1 MVDNCCPA
9 HWHEATM
16 GVTRTTDAGVA
27 RLHLSWPPL
36 NVLTRAALGELRA
49 AVAGAAADPALRALL
64 LTAEGKHFSAGAD
77 VREHLPPDH
86 EALIPEFLD
95 TVAAIAEF
103 PVPVIAAVRGRC
115 LGGGFEVV
123 QAADLVVAG
132 EGASFG
138 QPEIVLGVLAPAACV
153 LLPRLGLPAA
163 AAEIVYTG
171 DPIPAAEA
179 LRLGLV
185 RRVVP
190 DAEVEEAAL
199 ALARRIAR
207 HSAAA
212 LRLAKRALRADPGAA
227 LRSAFQRV
235 DALYRTDLMATADA
249 VEGLRAFVE
258 KRDPVW
264 SHR

>member
-1 MVDNCCPA
+1 
-9 HWHEATM
+9 M
-16 GVTRTTDAGVA
+16 GVTRTTDGGVA

-36 NVLTRAALGELRA
+36 NILTRAALGELRA
-49 AVAGAAADPALRALL
+49 ALAAAAADATLRVLM
-64 LTAEGKHFSAGAD
+64 LTAEGRHFSAGAD

-95 TVAAIAEF
+95 TVAAVAEF

-123 QAADLVVAG
+123 QAADLIVAG

-153 LLPRLGLPAA
+153 LLPRIAGAQG

-171 DPIPAAEA
+171 DPIPAPEA

-185 RRVVP
+185 IRVVP
-190 DAEVEEAAL
+190 DGEVEDAAA

-212 LRLAKRALRADPGAA
+212 LRLARRALRAGPDFAGVA
-227 LRSAFQRV
+227 
-235 DALYRTDLMATADA
+235 ALYRDELMATADA